1 MISKIADKLTPLFP
15 RTLRNAERRARRF
28 WIATRKRTL
37 YILTDREKMDPICL
51 YPFNDAREC
60 LFKGDGNIYNC
71 KEWINLYV
79 NCQKDPIDYKS
90 FLESSSSQQK
100 AAKKFDFTKH
110 RGMYDRYMGWI
121 KFIYLLKMLTN
132 AWFGNTSHYP
142 PPSRGSPNIF
152 KFLFLYNY

>member
-1 MISKIADKLTPLFP
+1 MLQGSVP
-15 RTLRNAERRARRF
+15 
-28 WIATRKRTL
+28 L

-79 NCQKDPIDYKS
+79 NCQKDPVDYKS

-110 RGMYDRYMGWI
+110 RGMYDRYMGWV

-132 AWFGNTSHYP
+132 AWFGNATWIPHYWLTP
-142 PPSRGSPNIF
+142 PPLPRLP
-152 KFLFLYNY
+152 KYFLNFYFI

>member
-1 MISKIADKLTPLFP
+1 MP
-15 RTLRNAERRARRF
+15 NAEQEGF
-28 WIATRKRTL
+28 GLLQGSVPL

-79 NCQKDPIDYKS
+79 NCQKDPVDYKS

-110 RGMYDRYMGWI
+110 RGMYDRYMG
-121 KFIYLLKMLTN
+121 
-132 AWFGNTSHYP
+132 
-142 PPSRGSPNIF
+142 
-152 KFLFLYNY
+152 